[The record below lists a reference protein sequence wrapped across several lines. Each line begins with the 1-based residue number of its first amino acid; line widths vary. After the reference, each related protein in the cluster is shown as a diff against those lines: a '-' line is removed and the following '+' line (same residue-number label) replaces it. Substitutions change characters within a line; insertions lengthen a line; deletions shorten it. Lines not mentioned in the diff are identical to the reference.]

1 MFVYAMLLG
10 ASLLGYFGAPWWV
23 VPIAA
28 AALLLDRADQRA
40 ALAPEPSH
48 GRTRSLMIR
57 LARNV
62 VFVGI
67 SFLIGLL
74 AAGVFAAARD

>member
-23 VPIAA
+23 VPIGA

-40 ALAPEPSH
+40 ALAPEPSL

-57 LARNV
+57 LAQNV

-67 SFLIGLL
+67 SFLIGLV
-74 AAGVFAAARD
+74 AAGIFTVARD

>member
-23 VPIAA
+23 VPIGA
-28 AALLLDRADQRA
+28 AALLLDSADERA
-40 ALAPEPSH
+40 ASSPETSH
-48 GRTRSLMIR
+48 GRTRSMMIR
-57 LARNV
+57 LAWNV
-62 VFVGI
+62 MFVGM
-67 SFLIGLL
+67 SFLIGLV